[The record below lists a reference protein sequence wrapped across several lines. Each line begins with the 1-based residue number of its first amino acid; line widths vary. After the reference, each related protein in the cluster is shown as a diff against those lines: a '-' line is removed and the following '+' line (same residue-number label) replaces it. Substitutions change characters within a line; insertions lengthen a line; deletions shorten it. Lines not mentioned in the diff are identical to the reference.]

1 MKSQYFGAEVL
12 IRGQGAQ
19 MDILH
24 LYGTQ
29 PLNFLDVFSRF
40 SLCLLQ
46 EIGHKQI
53 TGYECSPLS
62 EA

>member
-1 MKSQYFGAEVL
+1 MN
-12 IRGQGAQ
+12 
-19 MDILH
+19 ILH

-29 PLNFLDVFSRF
+29 PLNFLDVFSHF

-46 EIGHKQI
+46 EIAYKQVA
-53 TGYECSPLS
+53 GYECSPLS